1 MDKKN
6 KGLADNYDQEFILN
20 ESGTS
25 VDNDMDDAAAND
37 PASVHTSREEVE
49 EEQRRT
55 YTTNDPVL
63 TNDIAS
69 DERSRLREDTIKPY
83 DDVFPDH
90 KAYEDNAEVS
100 STDDV

>member
-1 MDKKN
+1 MDEKN
-6 KGLADNYDQEFILN
+6 KGLAENYDQEFILN

-25 VDNDMDDAAAND
+25 VDNDMDEAPAND
-37 PASVHTSREEVE
+37 PGAVHTNRDELNEEKS
-49 EEQRRT
+49 RT
-55 YTTNDPVL
+55 YTINDPVL

-69 DERSRLREDTIKPY
+69 DERSMLREDTIKPY

-100 STDDV
+100 GTDDV